1 MDRYSFSLSKQI
13 NRIMAKARA
22 KAPEGFIFNE
32 NAAFK
37 LYDAFRFFAQLFIPE
52 YELGFRDEDFGMSFW
67 AGQLSGGEYPI
78 KILVELPELLLT
90 SFLAENFAYILR
102 HCVDYFSV
110 CPVEGCKNIQ
120 IEVRI
125 NGAYIPCD

>member
-1 MDRYSFSLSKQI
+1 MDRYNFSLSKQI

-32 NAAFK
+32 SVAFRMC
-37 LYDAFRFFAQLFIPE
+37 DAFRFFAQLFIPE